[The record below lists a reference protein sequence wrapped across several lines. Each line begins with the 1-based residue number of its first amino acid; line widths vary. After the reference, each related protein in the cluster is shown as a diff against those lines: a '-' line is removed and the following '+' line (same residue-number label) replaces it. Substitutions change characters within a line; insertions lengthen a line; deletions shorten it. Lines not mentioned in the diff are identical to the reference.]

1 MARRHWFLP
10 DTPDV
15 LGLLEQQATVT
26 VEGMDALAAWA
37 GGKKGAGK
45 VVRAA
50 EHAADERKRALR
62 EALSEAFS
70 TPLDPEDLFELSR
83 GLDEVL
89 NDAKNVV
96 REAEAMETK
105 PDPAMAKMAS
115 QLAAGTRQLAEA
127 FRRFAGSDREEA
139 TALADRAVKDQRH
152 MQHTYRQAISALIEN
167 PDLREVSARREL
179 YRRLARTGD
188 ELVLVAERVWYSVL
202 KEG

>member
-127 FRRFAGSDREEA
+127 FRRFAGDDREEA